1 MRRPNRA
8 AAVFWTVGVLTCLL
22 VGLSVCV
29 GSFPLSFSAIF
40 EILKGNMRETMA
52 ERVFWTLRIP
62 RTIVGLLA
70 GMGLGV
76 AGGVYQTVFRNPLA
90 SPDLTGVASGA
101 SLGAACAIVLGAGS
115 GFSIMTGAFL
125 MGVVSLVLVLLLV
138 KAARMEHTVTYVLA
152 GVLVSAMADA
162 GLMCLKIMADPE
174 KELAAIEV
182 WTMGS
187 LASVKASRLPA
198 LLPAVLI
205 PLVLLLALR
214 RQIATLSLGEETAR
228 SVGLD
233 PVFWRSLLLGLTTLM
248 VAALVSVTGVIAFVG
263 LIAPHIAFLLLGRRA
278 GPFLVLC
285 AGVGGC
291 LLMAADLLARS
302 LSPGAEL
309 PLSIFT
315 VLFAVP
321 VLGGLLCGGRGG
333 RYGGA

>member
-1 MRRPNRA
+1 MRQPNRA
-8 AAVFWTVGVLTCLL
+8 AAVFGTVGVLTCLL
-22 VGLSVCV
+22 AGLSVCV
-29 GSFPLSFSAIF
+29 GSFPLSFS
-40 EILKGNMRETMA
+40 EIAGILSGNLGESMA
-52 ERVFWTLRIP
+52 FRVFWTLRVP

-70 GMGLGV
+70 GLGLGL
-76 AGGVYQTVFRNPLA
+76 AGGVYQTIFRNPLA

-115 GFSIMTGAFL
+115 AVSIMTGAFL
-125 MGVVSLVLVLLLV
+125 MGMASLVLVLLLV
-138 KAARMEHTVTYVLA
+138 RAARMEHTVTYVLA
-152 GVLVSAMADA
+152 GVLVSAMADG

-187 LASVKASRLPA
+187 LAAVKAARLPA
-198 LLPAVLI
+198 LLPAVVI
-205 PLVLLLALR
+205 PLVLLLAFR
-214 RQIATLSLGEETAR
+214 RQTAILSLGEETAR

-233 PVFWRSLLLGLTTLM
+233 PVFWRAVLLGLTTLM

-278 GPFLVLC
+278 GPYLFLS

-291 LLMAADLLARS
+291 LLLAADLLARS
-302 LSPGAEL
+302 VSPGAEL

-333 RYGGA
+333 RYGDP